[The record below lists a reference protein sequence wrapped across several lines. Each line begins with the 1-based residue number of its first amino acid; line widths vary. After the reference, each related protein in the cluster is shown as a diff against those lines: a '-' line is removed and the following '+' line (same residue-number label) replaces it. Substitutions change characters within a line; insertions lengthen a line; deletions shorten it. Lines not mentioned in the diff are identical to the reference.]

1 MQYSQNLRVIGQ
13 SMELAQIDEF
23 EVEKDG
29 QFYLVR
35 ARSLTPNSRR
45 IIKDTLAEGFQD
57 DLPPVEKNKPVTSEE
72 EEGCLRYDSRMMSC
86 LNGQGQKKRRRYL
99 PAAAHG
105 THSLSQDLRS
115 LGEHLDR
122 AGART
127 FTIVWH
133 PKSVSVR
140 YQTLDDRNEHRIY
153 SVNNL
158 QELGLKNRLRRSTR
172 HS

>member
-13 SMELAQIDEF
+13 SMELAHIDEF

-35 ARSLTPNSRR
+35 GRSLTPDSRR
-45 IIKDTLAEGFQD
+45 IIKDSLAEGFQD
-57 DLPPVEKNKPVTSEE
+57 DLRPAEKNKPIASEE

-86 LNGQGQKKRRRYL
+86 LNGLGQKKRRRYL

-105 THSLSQDLRS
+105 AHTLSQDLRS

-133 PKSVSVR
+133 PKSVSVT

-153 SVNNL
+153 GVNNL
-158 QELGLKNRLRRSTR
+158 QELGLKMRFRRSAR
-172 HS
+172 VC

>member
-13 SMELAQIDEF
+13 SMELAHIDEF
-23 EVEKDG
+23 KVEKDG

-35 ARSLTPNSRR
+35 GRSLTPNSRR
-45 IIKDTLAEGFQD
+45 IIKDSLAEGFQD
-57 DLPPVEKNKPVTSEE
+57 DLPPVEKNKPSTSEE
-72 EEGCLRYDSRMMSC
+72 EDGCLRYDSRMMSC

-105 THSLSQDLRS
+105 IHSLSQDLRS

-122 AGART
+122 VGACT
-127 FTIVWH
+127 FTIVWQ
-133 PKSVSVR
+133 PQSVSVT

-153 SVNNL
+153 SVDNL
-158 QELGLKNRLRRSTR
+158 QELGLKIRLRRSTH